1 MLSGHPS
8 RSQNSQVINDLS
20 WEPKANVCLY
30 FFLFPIL
37 EFASGTTFTSISGF
51 HTLRSEKVNRRA
63 EDKVVLFLFFCF
75 FFFLFCTLMHL
86 EQYVLPLVWNLW
98 KRRCTLTRKSLKTVP
113 IKTNQSLHYIM
124 TSFFVL
130 QSSADGVVPKNFFCL
145 FVFFWCQKKRLCH
158 L

>member
-1 MLSGHPS
+1 MFAYIFFY
-8 RSQNSQVINDLS
+8 SQS
-20 WEPKANVCLY
+20 WNLRAVLHSHLYLVSTPLDQKRLTEELKIRLFCSY
-30 FFLFPIL
+30 FFF
-37 EFASGTTFTSISGF
+37 
-51 HTLRSEKVNRRA
+51 
-63 EDKVVLFLFFCF
+63 F